1 MPYGVRKSGD
11 KFKVVNKE
19 TGRVFGTHSSKE
31 KANKQLAAL
40 YINANPKNES
50 AMLDVRVVTE
60 KGIRPG
66 SLDILAEAVRKDN
79 LIKAAS
85 ILSIDPLELLEF
97 IKSVDTDPDL
107 PHGNWICM
115 AAAKGMPVDKKTGDQ
130 LRMMLNFFTK
140 YKKQVTNAG
149 KSANIFEYPDYQAF
163 KDMVFSFGKHAY
175 DYNPEELPGVSKTL
189 ESGPFAVY
197 KVTAEN
203 IDTNDFKN
211 PELQQILASLG
222 RMGIG
227 TRWCTRSEGYGP
239 SWRQNAMNY
248 LVLNNPNKTMLII
261 TKFNNP
267 HIQLQKNLSSI
278 MDTEDKPFDTS
289 NPKLRRELSEVFAKM
304 AGELDL
310 SRDSSKSKYLS
321 LVGVRT
327 RKAFDYYLAKGYTEA
342 LLLSKL
348 TVPLTEMGFTQTES
362 EDLIIRAITNKIG
375 GKAQY
380 LMDEGINA
388 ALDNDPLLTS
398 KTLARIHEESLQ
410 VGDKRSYDRF
420 LMEYIDRVLNQAQGN
435 VIKPAD
441 ILPLEPIIGDINSP
455 EMLFRWCVFVRDA
468 RWPEKELIMKDVFDR
483 DQRFAEIYY
492 GLGKDISDEDERAEA
507 VKKLIKQFEALSK
520 KFLTNISST
529 QSTLKNIITTFVL
542 TYGAAPEVTEYLED
556 LPVNEFRQSV
566 ASFYRNAVQTY
577 SVEEVE

>member
-1 MPYGVRKSGD
+1 
-11 KFKVVNKE
+11 
-19 TGRVFGTHSSKE
+19 
-31 KANKQLAAL
+31 
-40 YINANPKNES
+40 
-50 AMLDVRVVTE
+50 
-60 KGIRPG
+60 
-66 SLDILAEAVRKDN
+66 
-79 LIKAAS
+79 
-85 ILSIDPLELLEF
+85 
-97 IKSVDTDPDL
+97 
-107 PHGNWICM
+107 M

-149 KSANIFEYPDYQAF
+149 KSANIFEYPDYPAF

-211 PELQQILASLG
+211 PELQQILTSLG

-248 LVLNNPNKTMLII
+248 LVLGNPNKTMFII

-267 HIQLQKNLSSI
+267 YIQLQKDLAYI

-310 SRDSSKSKYLS
+310 SKDSAKSKYLS

-327 RKAFDYYLAKGYTEA
+327 RKAFDYYLANGYQEV

-362 EDLIIRAITNKIG
+362 EDLIIKVVTEQIRKAIYDGPLI
-375 GKAQY
+375 
-380 LMDEGINA
+380 A
-388 ALDNDPLLTS
+388 ALDNNPLLTS
-398 KTLARIHEESLQ
+398 KTFARIHEEGLQ
-410 VGDKRSYDRF
+410 VADKRYYDRF
-420 LMEYIDRVLNQAQGN
+420 LMEYVDRVLTKVQGN
-435 VIKPAD
+435 VIKPAE

-492 GLGKDISDEDERAEA
+492 GLGKDISDEDEREKA
-507 VKKLIKQFEALSK
+507 VKALIKQFETLSK
-520 KFLTNISST
+520 RFRTGTDINSVERA
-529 QSTLKNIITTFVL
+529 LKNTIVTFVL

-556 LPVNEFRQSV
+556 LPANEFRQSV
-566 ASFYRNAVQTY
+566 ASSYHAAVRAY
-577 SVEEVE
+577 AVEEVE

>member
-40 YINANPKNES
+40 YVHANPKNES

-85 ILSIDPLELLEF
+85 ILSIDPLQLLEF

-149 KSANIFEYPDYQAF
+149 KSANIFEYPDYPAF

-211 PELQQILASLG
+211 PELQQILTSLG

-248 LVLNNPNKTMLII
+248 LVLGNPNKTMFII

-267 HIQLQKNLSSI
+267 YIQLQKDLAYI

-310 SRDSSKSKYLS
+310 SKDSAKSKYLS

-327 RKAFDYYLAKGYTEA
+327 RKAFDYYLANGYQEV

-362 EDLIIRAITNKIG
+362 EDLIIKVVTEQIRKAIYDGPLI
-375 GKAQY
+375 
-380 LMDEGINA
+380 A
-388 ALDNDPLLTS
+388 ALDNNPLLTS
-398 KTLARIHEESLQ
+398 KTFARIHEEGLQ
-410 VGDKRSYDRF
+410 VADKRYYDRF
-420 LMEYIDRVLNQAQGN
+420 LMEYVDRVLTKVQGN
-435 VIKPAD
+435 VIKPAE

-492 GLGKDISDEDERAEA
+492 GLGKDISDEDEREKA
-507 VKKLIKQFEALSK
+507 VKALIKQFETLSK
-520 KFLTNISST
+520 RFRTGTDINSVERA
-529 QSTLKNIITTFVL
+529 LKNTIVTFVL

-556 LPVNEFRQSV
+556 LPANEFRQSV
-566 ASFYRNAVQTY
+566 ASSYHAAVRAY
-577 SVEEVE
+577 AVEEVE

>member
-11 KFKVVNKE
+11 NFKVVNKE
-19 TGRVFGTHSSKE
+19 TGRVFGTHSTKE

-85 ILSIDPLELLEF
+85 ILSIDPLQLLEF

-149 KSANIFEYPDYQAF
+149 KSANIFEYPDYPAF

-211 PELQQILASLG
+211 PELQQILTSLG

-248 LVLNNPNKTMLII
+248 LVLGNPNKTMFII

-267 HIQLQKNLSSI
+267 YIQLQKDLAYI

-310 SRDSSKSKYLS
+310 SKDSAKSKYLS

-327 RKAFDYYLAKGYTEA
+327 RKAFDYYLANGYQEV

-362 EDLIIRAITNKIG
+362 EDLIIKVVTEQIRKAIYDGPLI
-375 GKAQY
+375 
-380 LMDEGINA
+380 A
-388 ALDNDPLLTS
+388 ALDNNPLLTS
-398 KTLARIHEESLQ
+398 KTFARIHEEGLQ
-410 VGDKRSYDRF
+410 VADKRYYDRF
-420 LMEYIDRVLNQAQGN
+420 LMEYVDRVLTKVQGN
-435 VIKPAD
+435 VIKPAE

-492 GLGKDISDEDERAEA
+492 GLGKDISDEDEREKA
-507 VKKLIKQFEALSK
+507 VKALIKQFETLSK
-520 KFLTNISST
+520 RFRTGTDINSVERA
-529 QSTLKNIITTFVL
+529 LKNTIVTFVL

-556 LPVNEFRQSV
+556 LPANEFRQSV
-566 ASFYRNAVQTY
+566 ASSYHAAVRAY
-577 SVEEVE
+577 AVEEVE

>member
-40 YINANPKNES
+40 YIHANPKNES
-50 AMLDVRVVTE
+50 AMLDVRIVTE

-85 ILSIDPLELLEF
+85 ILSIDPLQLLEF

-115 AAAKGMPVDKKTGDQ
+115 AAAKGMPVDKKIGDQ

-175 DYNPEELPGVSKTL
+175 DYNPEELPGVSKIL

-248 LVLNNPNKTMLII
+248 LVYRNPTKTMFII

-267 HIQLQKNLSSI
+267 YIQLQKDLMYI
-278 MDTEDKPFDTS
+278 MDTEDKEFDTS
-289 NPKLRRELSEVFAKM
+289 NSKLRRELSEVFAKM

-310 SRDSSKSKYLS
+310 SKDSAKSKYLS

-327 RKAFDYYLAKGYTEA
+327 RKAFDYYLAKGYKEV

-362 EDLIIRAITNKIG
+362 EDLIIKVVTEQI
-375 GKAQY
+375 GKAIY
-380 LMDEGINA
+380 DGLLIA
-388 ALDNDPLLTS
+388 ALDNNPLLTS
-398 KTLARIHEESLQ
+398 KTFARIHEEGLQ
-410 VGDKRSYDRF
+410 AADKRTYDRF
-420 LMEYIDRVLNQAQGN
+420 LMEYVDRVLTKVQGN
-435 VIKPAD
+435 VIKPAE
-441 ILPLEPIIGDINSP
+441 ILPLEPIIGSINSP
-455 EMLFRWCVFVRDA
+455 AMLFRWCVFVRDA

-483 DQRFAEIYY
+483 DQRFVEIYY
-492 GLGKDISDEDERAEA
+492 GLGKDVSDEDVRERA
-507 VKKLIKQFEALSK
+507 VKALIKQFETLSK
-520 KFLTNISST
+520 RFRTGTDINSVERA
-529 QSTLKNIITTFVL
+529 LKNTIVTFVL

-556 LPVNEFRQSV
+556 LPANEFRQSV
-566 ASFYRNAVQTY
+566 ASSYHAAVRAY
-577 SVEEVE
+577 AVEEVE

>member
-40 YINANPKNES
+40 YIHANPKNES
-50 AMLDVRVVTE
+50 SMLDVRVVTE

-85 ILSIDPLELLEF
+85 ILSIDPLQLLEF

-149 KSANIFEYPDYQAF
+149 KSANIFEYPDYPAF

-211 PELQQILASLG
+211 PELQQILTSLG

-248 LVLNNPNKTMLII
+248 LVLGNPNKTMFII

-267 HIQLQKNLSSI
+267 YIQLQKDLAYI

-310 SRDSSKSKYLS
+310 SKDSAKSKYLS

-327 RKAFDYYLAKGYTEA
+327 RKAFDYYLANGYQEV

-362 EDLIIRAITNKIG
+362 EDLIIKVVTEQIRKAIYDGPLI
-375 GKAQY
+375 
-380 LMDEGINA
+380 A
-388 ALDNDPLLTS
+388 ALDNNPLLTS
-398 KTLARIHEESLQ
+398 KTFARIHEEGLQ
-410 VGDKRSYDRF
+410 VADKRYYDRF
-420 LMEYIDRVLNQAQGN
+420 LMEYVDRVLTKVQGN
-435 VIKPAD
+435 VIKPAE

-492 GLGKDISDEDERAEA
+492 GLGKDISDEDEREKA
-507 VKKLIKQFEALSK
+507 VKALIKQFETLSK
-520 KFLTNISST
+520 RFRTGTDINSVERA
-529 QSTLKNIITTFVL
+529 LKNTIVTFVL

-556 LPVNEFRQSV
+556 LPANEFRQSV
-566 ASFYRNAVQTY
+566 ASSYHAAVRAY
-577 SVEEVE
+577 AVEEVE

>member
-85 ILSIDPLELLEF
+85 ILSIDPLQLLEF

-175 DYNPEELPGVSKTL
+175 DYNPEELPGVSKIL

-248 LVLNNPNKTMLII
+248 LVYRNPTKTMFII

-267 HIQLQKNLSSI
+267 YIQLQKDLTYI
-278 MDTEDKPFDTS
+278 MDTEDKEFDTS
-289 NPKLRRELSEVFAKM
+289 NSKLRRELSEVFAKM

-310 SRDSSKSKYLS
+310 SKDSAKSKYLS

-327 RKAFDYYLAKGYTEA
+327 RKAFDYYLAKGYKEV

-362 EDLIIRAITNKIG
+362 EDLIIKVVTEQI
-375 GKAQY
+375 GKAIY
-380 LMDEGINA
+380 DGPLIA
-388 ALDNDPLLTS
+388 ALDNNPLLTS
-398 KTLARIHEESLQ
+398 KTFARIHEEGLQ
-410 VGDKRSYDRF
+410 AADKRTYDRF
-420 LMEYIDRVLNQAQGN
+420 LMEYVDRVLTKVQGN
-435 VIKPAD
+435 VIKPAE
-441 ILPLEPIIGDINSP
+441 ILPLEPIIGSINSP
-455 EMLFRWCVFVRDA
+455 AMLFRWCVFVRDA

-492 GLGKDISDEDERAEA
+492 ELGKDVSDEDVRERA
-507 VKKLIKQFEALSK
+507 VKALIKQFETLSK
-520 KFLTNISST
+520 RFRTGTDINSVERA
-529 QSTLKNIITTFVL
+529 LKNTIVTFVL

-556 LPVNEFRQSV
+556 LPANEFRQSV
-566 ASFYRNAVQTY
+566 ASSYHAAVRAY
-577 SVEEVE
+577 AVEEVE